1 VSKINIYDNKLPILE
16 WDSFVDEI
24 VNFHKLHKDTFEE
37 FAPTDEDSLS
47 VREVAH
53 ELFVHLIHDYAMS
66 KLDTGTDYSL
76 NYRLAEA

>member
-1 VSKINIYDNKLPILE
+1 MLDNKLPILE

-37 FAPTDEDSLS
+37 FTPSDENTPS
-47 VREVAH
+47 VQEVAH

-66 KLDTGTDYSL
+66 KLDTETDYTL

>member
-1 VSKINIYDNKLPILE
+1 VSKVNMLDQKLPILE

-37 FAPTDEDSLS
+37 FSPPDETSPS
-47 VREVAH
+47 VQEVAH

-66 KLDTGTDYSL
+66 KLDTGTDYTL